1 MRETYLESHVNADR
15 LSRHGQANRARES
28 RNFIVQK
35 CRRMDE
41 DTPALVKEK
50 RRCVWAD
57 STQLRR
63 YVIVGVYPVEVPED
77 VGTDSEAQSTP
88 ATQANYSLLI

>member
-1 MRETYLESHVNADR
+1 MVEE
-15 LSRHGQANRARES
+15 
-28 RNFIVQK
+28 
-35 CRRMDE
+35 
-41 DTPALVKEK
+41 ALAMVKEK
-50 RRCVWAD
+50 RRRVWVD
-57 STQLRR
+57 HTQLRR